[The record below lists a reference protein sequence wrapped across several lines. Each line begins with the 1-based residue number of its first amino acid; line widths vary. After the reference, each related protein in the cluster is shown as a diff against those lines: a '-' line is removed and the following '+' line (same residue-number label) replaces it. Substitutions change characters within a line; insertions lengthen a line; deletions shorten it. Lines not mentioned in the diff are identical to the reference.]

1 MEIIP
6 LEKGISLTV
15 RNDATFIIDMYM
27 NFYEHQSTYN
37 PNMAL
42 RNLIY
47 YANTVEK
54 RLKKENRDLFG
65 RQLIRIPTPRL
76 VVFYNGIE
84 KRPAVEIMKL
94 SEAFVHPMDIPE
106 LELICTV
113 YNINLN
119 CNKELLEKSK
129 TLRGFGRFFP

>member
-1 MEIIP
+1 
-6 LEKGISLTV
+6 
-15 RNDATFIIDMYM
+15 
-27 NFYEHQSTYN
+27 
-37 PNMAL
+37 MAL

-65 RQLIRIPTPRL
+65 RQLIRIPTPRF

-94 SEAFVHPMDIPE
+94 SEAFVHSMDIPE

-113 YNINLN
+113 YNINPN

-129 TLRGFGRFFP
+129 TLRGSKQMGSREPSKINSFKERGVHCR